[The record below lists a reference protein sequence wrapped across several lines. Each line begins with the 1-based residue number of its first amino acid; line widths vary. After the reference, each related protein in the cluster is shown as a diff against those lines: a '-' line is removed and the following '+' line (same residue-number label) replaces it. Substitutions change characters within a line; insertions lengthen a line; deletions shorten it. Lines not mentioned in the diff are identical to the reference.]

1 MSTSMY
7 RVALLL
13 GVAAL
18 ASLPQEKEAA
28 LKLPQTQPE
37 QAIAI
42 SNQVTTEAS
51 LADEVILSN
60 LLEELPLTSEQRAD
74 IFARLGVELA
84 VSLGDEARTLAKS
97 NTDAGAAQLARAEE
111 LIGVAET
118 ERTRSAL
125 DQAQA
130 ELNLVSF
137 SDTAKA
143 QERINALSASLAEE
157 ERLAA
162 EQAEKAAA
170 EAAAQAAQQAQAAQ
184 AAQQAEQQAQAAAQQ
199 TQAADS
205 SPALGSVRLSN
216 GNTAGPVGIE
226 AARIMEQRTGVP
238 ATTWELIIARESNGN
253 PNAANPSG
261 ARGLFQTMP
270 FHGSTA
276 TVADQIEAAVRA
288 YNAQGLSAWGM

>member
-18 ASLPQEKEAA
+18 ASLPQEKGAS
-28 LKLPQTQPE
+28 LKLPQTHPKQT
-37 QAIAI
+37 IAI
-42 SNQVTTEAS
+42 SNQVATEAS
-51 LADEVILSN
+51 LADEVVVSN
-60 LLEELPLTSEQRAD
+60 LLEELPLTPEQRAD
-74 IFARLGVELA
+74 ISARLGVKSA

-111 LIGVAET
+111 LIGVAEA

-137 SDTAKA
+137 ADTAKA
-143 QERINALSASLAEE
+143 QERINALSASIAEE

-170 EAAAQAAQQAQAAQ
+170 EAAAQAAQQA
-184 AAQQAEQQAQAAAQQ
+184 EQQAQAAAQK
-199 TQAADS
+199 TQAAASS

>member
-1 MSTSMY
+1 MGASMY

-51 LADEVILSN
+51 LADEVILNN
-60 LLEELPLTSEQRAD
+60 LLEELPLTPEQRSD
-74 IFARLGVELA
+74 ISARLGVKSA

-111 LIGVAET
+111 LIGLAESA
-118 ERTRSAL
+118 RTRSAL

-137 SDTAKA
+137 ADTSKA
-143 QERINALSASLAEE
+143 QERTDTLSASITEE

-170 EAAAQAAQQAQAAQ
+170 EAAAQQAQAAQ
-184 AAQQAEQQAQAAAQQ
+184 VAQQAQAAAQQ
-199 TQAADS
+199 TQAASS

-238 ATTWELIIARESNGN
+238 ATTWELIIARESNGD

-276 TVADQIEAAVRA
+276 TVADQIESAVRA

>member
-1 MSTSMY
+1 MGTSMY

-28 LKLPQTQPE
+28 LKLPQTQP
-37 QAIAI
+37 QQVIAI
-42 SNQVTTEAS
+42 SNQVATEAS

-60 LLEELPLTSEQRAD
+60 LLEELPLTPEQRAD
-74 IFARLGVELA
+74 ISARLGVESA

-111 LIGVAET
+111 LIGLAESA
-118 ERTRSAL
+118 RTRSAL

-137 SDTAKA
+137 ADTSKA
-143 QERINALSASLAEE
+143 QERIDTLSASITEE
-157 ERLAA
+157 ERL
-162 EQAEKAAA
+162 AAA
-170 EAAAQAAQQAQAAQ
+170 EAAAQAAQEAQ
-184 AAQQAEQQAQAAAQQ
+184 AAQQAEQQAQAAA
-199 TQAADS
+199 S
-205 SPALGSVRLSN
+205 NSPALGSVRLSN

-238 ATTWELIIARESNGN
+238 ATTWELIIARESNGD

>member
-1 MSTSMY
+1 MGTSMY
-7 RVALLL
+7 RVAMLL

-18 ASLPQEKEAA
+18 ATLPQEREAA
-28 LKLPQTQPE
+28 PKLPQTQPK
-37 QAIAI
+37 QVFAI
-42 SNQVTTEAS
+42 SNQVTPEAT

-60 LLEELPLTSEQRAD
+60 LLEELPLTPEQRAD
-74 IFARLGVELA
+74 ISARLGVESA
-84 VSLGDEARTLAKS
+84 VSLSDEARDLAKS

-111 LIGVAET
+111 LVGAAET
-118 ERTRSAL
+118 ARTLAAL

-130 ELNLVSF
+130 KLNLVSF
-137 SDTAKA
+137 ADTANTQA
-143 QERINALSASLAEE
+143 RIDALAASLAEE

-162 EQAEKAAA
+162 EQEDKAAEEKAAA
-170 EAAAQAAQQAQAAQ
+170 EAAQAAQAAQQAQAA
-184 AAQQAEQQAQAAAQQ
+184 AVS
-199 TQAADS
+199 TS

-238 ATTWELIIARESNGN
+238 ATTWELIIARESNGD

-288 YNAQGLSAWGM
+288 YNAQGLSAWGV

>member
-18 ASLPQEKEAA
+18 ASLPQEKEAS
-28 LKLPQTQPE
+28 LELPKTQPK
-37 QAIAI
+37 QTIAI

-60 LLEELPLTSEQRAD
+60 LLEELPLTPEQRAD
-74 IFARLGVELA
+74 ISARLGVKSA

-111 LIGVAET
+111 LIGVAEA

-137 SDTAKA
+137 ADTAKA
-143 QERINALSASLAEE
+143 QERIDALSASIAEE

-170 EAAAQAAQQAQAAQ
+170 EADA
-184 AAQQAEQQAQAAAQQ
+184 QAQAAAQQ
-199 TQAADS
+199 TQAAS
-205 SPALGSVRLSN
+205 NSPALGSGRLRN

-276 TVADQIEAAVRA
+276 TVTDQIEAAVRA

>member
-1 MSTSMY
+1 MGTSMY

-18 ASLPQEKEAA
+18 ASLPQEKEGA

-37 QAIAI
+37 QIIAI
-42 SNQVTTEAS
+42 SNQVATEAS
-51 LADEVILSN
+51 LADEVLLNN
-60 LLEELPLTSEQRAD
+60 LLEELPLTQEQRAN
-74 IFARLGVELA
+74 IYARLGVKSA
-84 VSLGDEARTLAKS
+84 VSLGDEARTMAKS
-97 NTDAGAAQLARAEE
+97 NTDAGATQLARAEE
-111 LIGVAET
+111 LISVAESA
-118 ERTRSAL
+118 RTRSAL
-125 DQAQA
+125 NQAQA

-137 SDTAKA
+137 ADTAKA
-143 QERINALSASLAEE
+143 QERIDSLSASLAEE

-170 EAAAQAAQQAQAAQ
+170 DAAAQAAQEAQAAQAAQ
-184 AAQQAEQQAQAAAQQ
+184 AAQQAEQQAQAAA
-199 TQAADS
+199 S
-205 SPALGSVRLSN
+205 NSPALGSIRLSN

-261 ARGLFQTMP
+261 ARGIFQTMP
-270 FHGSTA
+270 GWGSTA

>member
-1 MSTSMY
+1 MSASMY

-18 ASLPQEKEAA
+18 ATLPQEKEDA
-28 LKLPQTQPE
+28 LKLPQTQP
-37 QAIAI
+37 QQTIAI
-42 SNQVTTEAS
+42 SNQVATEAS

-60 LLEELPLTSEQRAD
+60 LLEVLPLTSEQRAD
-74 IFARLGVELA
+74 ISARLGVESA

-111 LIGVAET
+111 LIGVAEAT
-118 ERTRSAL
+118 RTRSAL

-137 SDTAKA
+137 ADTAKA
-143 QERINALSASLAEE
+143 QELIDALSASLAEE

-170 EAAAQAAQQAQAAQ
+170 ESAAQAAQEAQAE
-184 AAQQAEQQAQAAAQQ
+184 QQAEQQAQAAA
-199 TQAADS
+199 S
-205 SPALGSVRLSN
+205 NSPAIGSIRLSN

>member
-1 MSTSMY
+1 MSASMY

-18 ASLPQEKEAA
+18 STLHQEKEAA
-28 LKLPQTQPE
+28 LKLPQIQS
-37 QAIAI
+37 QQVIAI
-42 SNQVTTEAS
+42 GNQATSDAT

-60 LLEELPLTSEQRAD
+60 LLEELPLTPEQRVD
-74 IFARLGVELA
+74 ISARLGVESA
-84 VSLGDEARTLAKS
+84 VSLSDEARTLAKS

-111 LIGVAET
+111 LIGAAESA
-118 ERTRSAL
+118 RTRAAL

-137 SDTAKA
+137 ADTAKTQA
-143 QERINALSASLAEE
+143 RIDALAASLAEE

-162 EQAEKAAA
+162 EQEAKAAEEKAAA
-170 EAAAQAAQQAQAAQ
+170 EAQAVQ
-184 AAQQAEQQAQAAAQQ
+184 AAQQ
-199 TQAADS
+199 TQTAAASTS
-205 SPALGSVRLSN
+205 SPALGSVRISN
-216 GNTAGPVGIE
+216 GNTAGPVGLE

-238 ATTWELIIARESNGN
+238 ATTWELIIARESNGD

>member
-13 GVAAL
+13 GIAAI
-18 ASLPQEKEAA
+18 ASLPQEKEAS
-28 LKLPQTQPE
+28 LKLPQTQPK
-37 QAIAI
+37 QTIAI

-60 LLEELPLTSEQRAD
+60 LLEELPLTPEQRAG
-74 IFARLGVELA
+74 ISARLGVESA
-84 VSLGDEARTLAKS
+84 VSLGDEARALAKS

-111 LIGVAET
+111 LIGVAEA
-118 ERTRSAL
+118 ERTRSTL

-137 SDTAKA
+137 ADTARAK
-143 QERINALSASLAEE
+143 ERIDALSASIAEE

-170 EAAAQAAQQAQAAQ
+170 EAAAQEAQEAQ
-184 AAQQAEQQAQAAAQQ
+184 AAQQAEKQAQAAA
-199 TQAADS
+199 S
-205 SPALGSVRLSN
+205 NSPALGSVRLGN

-238 ATTWELIIARESNGN
+238 ATTWELIIARESNGD

-261 ARGLFQTMP
+261 ARGIFQTMP
-270 FHGSTA
+270 GWGSTA

>member
-28 LKLPQTQPE
+28 LKLPQTQPK
-37 QAIAI
+37 QTIAI

-60 LLEELPLTSEQRAD
+60 LLEELPLTPEQRAD
-74 IFARLGVELA
+74 ISARLGVKSA

-111 LIGVAET
+111 LIGVAESV
-118 ERTRSAL
+118 RTRSAL

-137 SDTAKA
+137 ADTAKA
-143 QERINALSASLAEE
+143 QERIDALSASIAEE

-162 EQAEKAAA
+162 EQAEKAVA
-170 EAAAQAAQQAQAAQ
+170 EVAAQAAE
-184 AAQQAEQQAQAAAQQ
+184 QAEQQAQAAAQQ
-199 TQAADS
+199 TQAAS
-205 SPALGSVRLSN
+205 NSPALGSVRLSN

>member
-1 MSTSMY
+1 MY

-18 ASLPQEKEAA
+18 ATLPQEKEDA
-28 LKLPQTQPE
+28 LKLPQTQP
-37 QAIAI
+37 QQTIAI

-74 IFARLGVELA
+74 ISARLGVESA

-111 LIGVAET
+111 LIGVAEAT
-118 ERTRSAL
+118 RTRSAL
-125 DQAQA
+125 DQAQE

-137 SDTAKA
+137 ADTAKA
-143 QERINALSASLAEE
+143 QERIDALSASLAEG

-170 EAAAQAAQQAQAAQ
+170 EAAAQAAQ
-184 AAQQAEQQAQAAAQQ
+184 AAQQAEQQVQAAAQQ
-199 TQAADS
+199 TQASS
-205 SPALGSVRLSN
+205 SPAPGSVRLSN

-238 ATTWELIIARESNGN
+238 TTTWELIIARESNGN

-261 ARGLFQTMP
+261 ARGIFQTMP
-270 FHGSTA
+270 GWGSTA

>member
-1 MSTSMY
+1 MSASMY

-13 GVAAL
+13 GLAAL
-18 ASLPQEKEAA
+18 ASLPQEKEGA
-28 LKLPQTQPE
+28 LELPQTQPE
-37 QAIAI
+37 QSIAI
-42 SNQVTTEAS
+42 SNQVATEAS

-60 LLEELPLTSEQRAD
+60 LLEELPLTPDQRAD
-74 IFARLGVELA
+74 ISARLGVESA
-84 VSLGDEARTLAKS
+84 VTLGDEARTLAKS

-111 LIGVAET
+111 LIGVAEA
-118 ERTRSAL
+118 ERARSVL

-137 SDTAKA
+137 ADTSKA
-143 QERINALSASLAEE
+143 QERIDALSASLAEE

-170 EAAAQAAQQAQAAQ
+170 EAAEQAAQEAQAAQV
-184 AAQQAEQQAQAAAQQ
+184 AQQSQAAAAQ
-199 TQAADS
+199 TAASS

>member
-37 QAIAI
+37 QTIAIA
-42 SNQVTTEAS
+42 NQVTTEAS

-60 LLEELPLTSEQRAD
+60 LLEELPLTPEQRAD
-74 IFARLGVELA
+74 ISASLRVESA

-118 ERTRSAL
+118 ARTRSAL

-137 SDTAKA
+137 ADTANA
-143 QERINALSASLAEE
+143 QERIDALSASIAEE

-162 EQAEKAAA
+162 EQEAKATEEKAAA
-170 EAAAQAAQQAQAAQ
+170 EAQAVQ
-184 AAQQAEQQAQAAAQQ
+184 AAQQ
-199 TQAADS
+199 TQAAAASTS

-216 GNTAGPVGIE
+216 GNTAGPVGLE

-238 ATTWELIIARESNGN
+238 ATTWELIIARESNGD

-270 FHGSTA
+270 GWGSTA

>member
-28 LKLPQTQPE
+28 LKLPQTQSK
-37 QAIAI
+37 QTIAI

-60 LLEELPLTSEQRAD
+60 LLEELPLTPEQRAD
-74 IFARLGVELA
+74 ISTRLGVKSI
-84 VSLGDEARTLAKS
+84 VSLCDEARTLAKS

-111 LIGVAET
+111 LIGVAESV
-118 ERTRSAL
+118 RTRSAL

-137 SDTAKA
+137 ADTAKA
-143 QERINALSASLAEE
+143 QERIDALSASIAEE

-170 EAAAQAAQQAQAAQ
+170 EVAAQAAQAE
-184 AAQQAEQQAQAAAQQ
+184 QQAEQQAQAAAQQ
-199 TQAADS
+199 TQAAS
-205 SPALGSVRLSN
+205 SSPPALGSVRLSN

-226 AARIMEQRTGVP
+226 AARIMERRTGVP

-261 ARGLFQTMP
+261 ARGIFQTMP
-270 FHGSTA
+270 GWGSTA

>member
-1 MSTSMY
+1 MGTSMY
-7 RVALLL
+7 RVAMLL

-18 ASLPQEKEAA
+18 ATLPQEREAA
-28 LKLPQTQPE
+28 LKLPQTQPK
-37 QAIAI
+37 QVFAI
-42 SNQVTTEAS
+42 SNQVTPEAT

-60 LLEELPLTSEQRAD
+60 LLEELPLTPEQRAD
-74 IFARLGVELA
+74 ISARLGVESA
-84 VSLGDEARTLAKS
+84 VSLSDEARDLAKS

-111 LIGVAET
+111 LVGAAET
-118 ERTRSAL
+118 ARTRAAL

-137 SDTAKA
+137 ADTANTQA
-143 QERINALSASLAEE
+143 RIDALAASLAEE

-162 EQAEKAAA
+162 EQEAKAAEEKAAA
-170 EAAAQAAQQAQAAQ
+170 EAAQAAQAAQQAQAA
-184 AAQQAEQQAQAAAQQ
+184 AVS
-199 TQAADS
+199 TS

-238 ATTWELIIARESNGN
+238 ATTWELIIARESNGD

-270 FHGSTA
+270 GWWSTA

>member
-1 MSTSMY
+1 MSASMC

-18 ASLPQEKEAA
+18 STLHQEKEAA
-28 LKLPQTQPE
+28 LKLPQIQS
-37 QAIAI
+37 QQVIAI
-42 SNQVTTEAS
+42 GNQATSDAT

-60 LLEELPLTSEQRAD
+60 LLEELPLTPEQRVD
-74 IFARLGVELA
+74 ISARLGVESA
-84 VSLGDEARTLAKS
+84 VSLSDEARTLAKS

-111 LIGVAET
+111 LIGAAESA
-118 ERTRSAL
+118 RTRAAL

-137 SDTAKA
+137 ADTAKTLA
-143 QERINALSASLAEE
+143 RIDALAASLAEE

-162 EQAEKAAA
+162 EQEAKAAEEKAAA
-170 EAAAQAAQQAQAAQ
+170 EAQAVQ
-184 AAQQAEQQAQAAAQQ
+184 AAQQ
-199 TQAADS
+199 TQAAAASTS
-205 SPALGSVRLSN
+205 SPALGLLRLSN
-216 GNTAGPVGIE
+216 GNTAGPVGLE

-238 ATTWELIIARESNGN
+238 ATTWELIIARESNGD

-288 YNAQGLSAWGM
+288 YNAQGLSAWGV

>member
-1 MSTSMY
+1 MGTSMY
-7 RVALLL
+7 RVAMLL

-18 ASLPQEKEAA
+18 ATLPQEREAA
-28 LKLPQTQPE
+28 LKLPQTQPK
-37 QAIAI
+37 QVFAI
-42 SNQVTTEAS
+42 SNQVTPEAT

-60 LLEELPLTSEQRAD
+60 LLEELPLTPEQRAD
-74 IFARLGVELA
+74 ISARLGVESA
-84 VSLGDEARTLAKS
+84 VSLSDEARDLAKS

-111 LIGVAET
+111 LIGAAEST
-118 ERTRSAL
+118 RTRAAL
-125 DQAQA
+125 NQAQA
-130 ELNLVSF
+130 ELNLVTF
-137 SDTAKA
+137 ADTSNA
-143 QERINALSASLAEE
+143 QARIDALSASIAEE

-162 EQAEKAAA
+162 EQAAKAA
-170 EAAAQAAQQAQAAQ
+170 EEKAAQAAQQAQAA
-184 AAQQAEQQAQAAAQQ
+184 AVS
-199 TQAADS
+199 TS

-238 ATTWELIIARESNGN
+238 ATTWELIIARESNGD

-270 FHGSTA
+270 GWWSTA

-288 YNAQGLSAWGM
+288 YTAQGLSAWGM

>member
-1 MSTSMY
+1 MY

-28 LKLPQTQPE
+28 LKLPQTQPK
-37 QAIAI
+37 QTIAI

-60 LLEELPLTSEQRAD
+60 LLEELPLTPEQRAD
-74 IFARLGVELA
+74 ISARLGVKSA

-111 LIGVAET
+111 LIGVAESV
-118 ERTRSAL
+118 RTRSAL

-137 SDTAKA
+137 ADTAKA
-143 QERINALSASLAEE
+143 QERIDALSASIAEE

-170 EAAAQAAQQAQAAQ
+170 EVAAQAAE
-184 AAQQAEQQAQAAAQQ
+184 QAEQQAQAA
-199 TQAADS
+199 S
-205 SPALGSVRLSN
+205 NSPALGSVRLSN

>member
-28 LKLPQTQPE
+28 LKLPQTQPK
-37 QAIAI
+37 QTIAI

-60 LLEELPLTSEQRAD
+60 LLEELPLTPEQRAD
-74 IFARLGVELA
+74 ISARLGVKSA

-111 LIGVAET
+111 LIGVAESV
-118 ERTRSAL
+118 RTRSAL

-137 SDTAKA
+137 ADTAKA
-143 QERINALSASLAEE
+143 QGRIDSLSASIAEE

-170 EAAAQAAQQAQAAQ
+170 EVAAQAAE
-184 AAQQAEQQAQAAAQQ
+184 QAEQQAQAAAQQ
-199 TQAADS
+199 TQAAS
-205 SPALGSVRLSN
+205 NSPALGSVRLSN

-288 YNAQGLSAWGM
+288 YNAQGLSAWSM

>member
-1 MSTSMY
+1 MSASMY

-18 ASLPQEKEAA
+18 STLHQEKEAA
-28 LKLPQTQPE
+28 LKLPQIQS
-37 QAIAI
+37 QQVIAI
-42 SNQVTTEAS
+42 GNQATSDAT

-60 LLEELPLTSEQRAD
+60 LLEELPLTPEQRVD
-74 IFARLGVELA
+74 ISARLGVESA
-84 VSLGDEARTLAKS
+84 VSLSDEARTLAKS

-111 LIGVAET
+111 LIGAAESA
-118 ERTRSAL
+118 RTRAAL

-137 SDTAKA
+137 ADTAKTQA
-143 QERINALSASLAEE
+143 RIDALAASLAEE

-162 EQAEKAAA
+162 EQEAKAAEEKASA
-170 EAAAQAAQQAQAAQ
+170 EAQAVQ
-184 AAQQAEQQAQAAAQQ
+184 AAQQ
-199 TQAADS
+199 TQAAAASTS

-216 GNTAGPVGIE
+216 GNTAGPVGLE

-238 ATTWELIIARESNGN
+238 ATTWELIIARESNGD

-276 TVADQIEAAVRA
+276 TVDDQIEAAVRA
-288 YNAQGLSAWGM
+288 YNAQGLSAWVV

>member
-1 MSTSMY
+1 MGTSMY

-13 GVAAL
+13 GVATL
-18 ASLPQEKEAA
+18 ASLPQEKEAS
-28 LKLPQTQPE
+28 LKLPQTQPK
-37 QAIAI
+37 QTIAI
-42 SNQVTTEAS
+42 SNQVAIEAS

-60 LLEELPLTSEQRAD
+60 LLEELPLTTEQRAG
-74 IFARLGVELA
+74 ISARLGVESA

-97 NTDAGAAQLARAEE
+97 NTDAGAAQLAHAEE
-111 LIGVAET
+111 LIGVAEA
-118 ERTRSAL
+118 ERTRSAI

-137 SDTAKA
+137 ADTSKA
-143 QERINALSASLAEE
+143 QERIDTQSASLAEE
-157 ERLAA
+157 ERLAT
-162 EQAEKAAA
+162 EQAERAAA

-184 AAQQAEQQAQAAAQQ
+184 AAQQAEQQSQAAANN
-199 TQAADS
+199 

>member
-18 ASLPQEKEAA
+18 ATLPQEKEAA
-28 LKLPQTQPE
+28 IKLPQTQP
-37 QAIAI
+37 QQTIAI

-60 LLEELPLTSEQRAD
+60 LLEELPLTPEQRAD
-74 IFARLGVELA
+74 ISARLGVESA

-97 NTDAGAAQLARAEE
+97 NTDAGAAQLDRAEG

-118 ERTRSAL
+118 ARTRSAL

-137 SDTAKA
+137 ADTEKV
-143 QERINALSASLAEE
+143 QERIDTLSVSLAEE

-170 EAAAQAAQQAQAAQ
+170 EAAAQQAQAAQ
-184 AAQQAEQQAQAAAQQ
+184 EAQAQAAAS
-199 TQAADS
+199 S

-216 GNTAGPVGIE
+216 GNAAGPVGIE

-238 ATTWELIIARESNGN
+238 ATTWELIIARESNGD

>member
-7 RVALLL
+7 RVAILL

-18 ASLPQEKEAA
+18 STLPQEKEGA
-28 LKLPQTQPE
+28 LKLPQIQP
-37 QAIAI
+37 QQVIAI
-42 SNQVTTEAS
+42 GNQATSDAT

-60 LLEELPLTSEQRAD
+60 LLEELPLTPEQRAD
-74 IFARLGVELA
+74 IFARLGVESA
-84 VSLGDEARTLAKS
+84 VSLGDEARALAKS

-111 LIGVAET
+111 LIGAAESA
-118 ERTRSAL
+118 RTRSAL

-130 ELNLVSF
+130 ELNLVTF
-137 SDTAKA
+137 ADTANA
-143 QERINALSASLAEE
+143 QARIDALAASIAEE

-162 EQAEKAAA
+162 EQEAKAAEEKAAA
-170 EAAAQAAQQAQAAQ
+170 EAAQAAQ
-184 AAQQAEQQAQAAAQQ
+184 AAQQTQAAAAS
-199 TQAADS
+199 TS

-216 GNTAGPVGIE
+216 GNTAGPVGLE

-238 ATTWELIIARESNGN
+238 ATTWELIIARESNGD

-288 YNAQGLSAWGM
+288 YKAQGLSAWGM

>member
-13 GVAAL
+13 GIASL

-28 LKLPQTQPE
+28 LKLPQTQLE
-37 QAIAI
+37 QTIAI
-42 SNQVTTEAS
+42 SNQVATEAS
-51 LADEVILSN
+51 LADEVVLSN
-60 LLEELPLTSEQRAD
+60 LLEELPLTPEQRAD
-74 IFARLGVELA
+74 ISARLGVESA

-111 LIGVAET
+111 LIGVAEA
-118 ERTRSAL
+118 ERTRSVL

-137 SDTAKA
+137 ADTAKA
-143 QERINALSASLAEE
+143 QERINALSASIAEE

-170 EAAAQAAQQAQAAQ
+170 E
-184 AAQQAEQQAQAAAQQ
+184 Q
-199 TQAADS
+199 TQAAS
-205 SPALGSVRLSN
+205 NSTALGSVRLSN

-226 AARIMEQRTGVP
+226 AARIMEPRTGVP

-270 FHGSTA
+270 FHGSPA

>member
-1 MSTSMY
+1 MSASMY

-18 ASLPQEKEAA
+18 STLHQEKEAA
-28 LKLPQTQPE
+28 LKLPQIQS
-37 QAIAI
+37 QQVIAI
-42 SNQVTTEAS
+42 GNQATSDAT

-60 LLEELPLTSEQRAD
+60 LLEELPLTPEQRVA
-74 IFARLGVELA
+74 ISVRLGVESA
-84 VSLGDEARTLAKS
+84 VSLSDEARTLAKS

-111 LIGVAET
+111 LIGAAESA
-118 ERTRSAL
+118 RTRAAL

-137 SDTAKA
+137 ADTAKTQA
-143 QERINALSASLAEE
+143 RIDALAASLAEE

-162 EQAEKAAA
+162 EQEAKAAEEKAAA
-170 EAAAQAAQQAQAAQ
+170 EAQAVQ
-184 AAQQAEQQAQAAAQQ
+184 AAQQ
-199 TQAADS
+199 TQAAAASTS

-216 GNTAGPVGIE
+216 GNTAGPVGLE

-238 ATTWELIIARESNGN
+238 ATTWELIIARESNGD

-288 YNAQGLSAWGM
+288 YNAQGLSAWGV

>member
-1 MSTSMY
+1 MGTSMY
-7 RVALLL
+7 RVAMLL

-18 ASLPQEKEAA
+18 ASLPQEKDTS
-28 LKLPQTQPE
+28 LRLPQTQPK
-37 QAIAI
+37 QTITI
-42 SNQVTTEAS
+42 SNQVATEAS

-60 LLEELPLTSEQRAD
+60 LLEELPLTPEQRAD
-74 IFARLGVELA
+74 ISARLGVESA
-84 VSLGDEARTLAKS
+84 VSLGDEARALAKS
-97 NTDAGAAQLARAEE
+97 NTDAGATQLARAEE
-111 LIGVAET
+111 LIGVAEA

-130 ELNLVSF
+130 ELNMVTF
-137 SDTAKA
+137 ADTASA
-143 QERINALSASLAEE
+143 QARIDALSASLAEE

-170 EAAAQAAQQAQAAQ
+170 EAAAQAEQQSQVAAQQAQAA
-184 AAQQAEQQAQAAAQQ
+184 AS
-199 TQAADS
+199 S
-205 SPALGSVRLSN
+205 SPVLGSARLSN

>member
-18 ASLPQEKEAA
+18 ATLPQEKEDA
-28 LKLPQTQPE
+28 LKLPQTQP
-37 QAIAI
+37 QQTIAI
-42 SNQVTTEAS
+42 SNQVATEAS

-60 LLEELPLTSEQRAD
+60 LLEELPLTPEQRAD
-74 IFARLGVELA
+74 ISARLGVESA
-84 VSLGDEARTLAKS
+84 VSLGDEARALAKS

-111 LIGVAET
+111 LIGVAEAT
-118 ERTRSAL
+118 RTRSAL

-137 SDTAKA
+137 ADTAKTQA
-143 QERINALSASLAEE
+143 RIDALAASLAEE

-162 EQAEKAAA
+162 EQEAKAAEEKAAA
-170 EAAAQAAQQAQAAQ
+170 EAQAVQ
-184 AAQQAEQQAQAAAQQ
+184 AAQQ
-199 TQAADS
+199 TQAAAASTS

-216 GNTAGPVGIE
+216 GNTAGPVGLE

-238 ATTWELIIARESNGN
+238 ATTWELIIARESNGD

-270 FHGSTA
+270 GWGSTA

>member
-18 ASLPQEKEAA
+18 ASLPQEKEAS
-28 LKLPQTQPE
+28 LKLPQTQPK
-37 QAIAI
+37 QTIAI

-60 LLEELPLTSEQRAD
+60 LLEELPLTPEQRAD
-74 IFARLGVELA
+74 ISARLGVESA
-84 VSLGDEARTLAKS
+84 VSLGDEARTLAES

-111 LIGVAET
+111 LIVVAEA

-125 DQAQA
+125 DYAQA

-137 SDTAKA
+137 ADTARAKE
-143 QERINALSASLAEE
+143 QIDALSASLAEE

-170 EAAAQAAQQAQAAQ
+170 EAAAQAAE
-184 AAQQAEQQAQAAAQQ
+184 QAEQQAQAAAQQ
-199 TQAADS
+199 TQAASS
-205 SPALGSVRLSN
+205 SPALGSVRLRN

-253 PNAANPSG
+253 PNVANPSG

>member
-1 MSTSMY
+1 MGTSIY

-13 GVAAL
+13 WVAAL
-18 ASLPQEKEAA
+18 ATLSQEKEAS

-60 LLEELPLTSEQRAD
+60 LLEELPLTPEQRAD
-74 IFARLGVELA
+74 ISAHLGVESA

-111 LIGVAET
+111 LIGVAEA
-118 ERTRSAL
+118 ERSRFVL
-125 DQAQA
+125 DQAQS

-137 SDTAKA
+137 ADTAKA
-143 QERINALSASLAEE
+143 QERINALSASIAEE
-157 ERLAA
+157 ERVAA
-162 EQAEKAAA
+162 ELAEKAAA
-170 EAAAQAAQQAQAAQ
+170 EAAAQAAQEAQ
-184 AAQQAEQQAQAAAQQ
+184 AAQQAEQQAQAAAS
-199 TQAADS
+199 S

-216 GNTAGPVGIE
+216 GNAAGPVGIE

-276 TVADQIEAAVRA
+276 TVADQIESAVRA

>member
-1 MSTSMY
+1 MY

-18 ASLPQEKEAA
+18 ATLPQEKEDA
-28 LKLPQTQPE
+28 LKLPQTQP
-37 QAIAI
+37 QQTIAI

-74 IFARLGVELA
+74 ISARLGVESA

-111 LIGVAET
+111 LIGVAEAT
-118 ERTRSAL
+118 RTRSVL

-137 SDTAKA
+137 AETAKA
-143 QERINALSASLAEE
+143 QERIDSLSASLAEE

-170 EAAAQAAQQAQAAQ
+170 EAAEQAAQEAQAAQV
-184 AAQQAEQQAQAAAQQ
+184 AQQAEQQAQAAA
-199 TQAADS
+199 S
-205 SPALGSVRLSN
+205 NSPAHGSIRLSN

-276 TVADQIEAAVRA
+276 TVADQIESAVRA

>member
-1 MSTSMY
+1 M
-7 RVALLL
+7 
-13 GVAAL
+13 
-18 ASLPQEKEAA
+18 
-28 LKLPQTQPE
+28 
-37 QAIAI
+37 
-42 SNQVTTEAS
+42 
-51 LADEVILSN
+51 
-60 LLEELPLTSEQRAD
+60 
-74 IFARLGVELA
+74 
-84 VSLGDEARTLAKS
+84 
-97 NTDAGAAQLARAEE
+97 
-111 LIGVAET
+111 
-118 ERTRSAL
+118 
-125 DQAQA
+125 
-130 ELNLVSF
+130 
-137 SDTAKA
+137 
-143 QERINALSASLAEE
+143 
-157 ERLAA
+157 AA

-170 EAAAQAAQQAQAAQ
+170 EAAAQAAQEAQ
-184 AAQQAEQQAQAAAQQ
+184 AAQQAEQQAQAAAS
-199 TQAADS
+199 S

>member
-1 MSTSMY
+1 MSASMY

-18 ASLPQEKEAA
+18 STLHQEKEAA
-28 LKLPQTQPE
+28 LKLPQIQS
-37 QAIAI
+37 QQVIAI
-42 SNQVTTEAS
+42 GNQATSDAT

-60 LLEELPLTSEQRAD
+60 LLEELPLTPEQRVA
-74 IFARLGVELA
+74 ISVRLGVESA
-84 VSLGDEARTLAKS
+84 VSLSDEARTLAKS

-111 LIGVAET
+111 LIGAAESA
-118 ERTRSAL
+118 RTRAAL

-137 SDTAKA
+137 ADTAKTQA
-143 QERINALSASLAEE
+143 RIDALAASLAEE
-157 ERLAA
+157 DRLAA
-162 EQAEKAAA
+162 EQEAKAAEEKAAA
-170 EAAAQAAQQAQAAQ
+170 EAQAVQ
-184 AAQQAEQQAQAAAQQ
+184 AAQQ
-199 TQAADS
+199 TQAAAASTS

-216 GNTAGPVGIE
+216 GNTAGPVGLE

-238 ATTWELIIARESNGN
+238 ATTWELIIARESNGD

-270 FHGSTA
+270 GWGSTA

>member
-1 MSTSMY
+1 MGTSMY
-7 RVALLL
+7 RVAMLL

-18 ASLPQEKEAA
+18 ATLPKEREAA
-28 LKLPQTQPE
+28 LKLPQTQPK
-37 QAIAI
+37 QVFAI
-42 SNQVTTEAS
+42 SNQVTPEAT

-60 LLEELPLTSEQRAD
+60 LLEELPLTPEQRAD
-74 IFARLGVELA
+74 ISARLGVESA
-84 VSLGDEARTLAKS
+84 VSLSDEARDLAKS

-111 LIGVAET
+111 LVGAAET
-118 ERTRSAL
+118 ARTRAVL

-137 SDTAKA
+137 ADTANTQA
-143 QERINALSASLAEE
+143 RIDALSASIAEE

-162 EQAEKAAA
+162 EQAAKAAEEKAA
-170 EAAAQAAQQAQAAQ
+170 Q
-184 AAQQAEQQAQAAAQQ
+184 AAQQ
-199 TQAADS
+199 TQAAAASTS

-216 GNTAGPVGIE
+216 GNTAGPVGLE

-238 ATTWELIIARESNGN
+238 ATTWELIIARESNGD

-270 FHGSTA
+270 GWWSTA

>member
-7 RVALLL
+7 RVVMLL

-18 ASLPQEKEAA
+18 ATMHQEKEAT
-28 LKLPQTQPE
+28 LEMPQLQP
-37 QAIAI
+37 QQVIAI
-42 SNQVTTEAS
+42 SNQATSDAT

-60 LLEELPLTSEQRAD
+60 LLEELPLTTEQRAN
-74 IFARLGVELA
+74 ISARLGVESV
-84 VSLGDEARTLAKS
+84 VSLRDEARALAKS
-97 NTDAGAAQLARAEE
+97 NTDAGAAQLSRAEE
-111 LIGVAET
+111 LIGAAEAA
-118 ERTRSAL
+118 RTRTDL

-130 ELNLVSF
+130 ELNLVIF
-137 SDTAKA
+137 ADTESA
-143 QERINALSASLAEE
+143 QARIDSLAASIVEE

-162 EQAEKAAA
+162 DQAAKAAEEKAAA
-170 EAAAQAAQQAQAAQ
+170 EAAQEAQ
-184 AAQQAEQQAQAAAQQ
+184 AAQQ
-199 TQAADS
+199 TQAAAARIN

-238 ATTWELIIARESNGN
+238 ATTWELIIARESNGD

-261 ARGLFQTMP
+261 ARGIFQTMP
-270 FHGSTA
+270 GWGSTA

>member
-28 LKLPQTQPE
+28 LKLPQTQPK
-37 QAIAI
+37 QTIAI

-60 LLEELPLTSEQRAD
+60 LLEELPLTPEQRAD
-74 IFARLGVELA
+74 ISARLGVKST

-111 LIGVAET
+111 LIGVAESV
-118 ERTRSAL
+118 RTRSAL

-137 SDTAKA
+137 ADTAKA
-143 QERINALSASLAEE
+143 QERIDALSASIAEE

-170 EAAAQAAQQAQAAQ
+170 EVAAQAAE
-184 AAQQAEQQAQAAAQQ
+184 QAEQQAQAAAQQ
-199 TQAADS
+199 TQAAS
-205 SPALGSVRLSN
+205 NSPALGSVRLSN

>member
-28 LKLPQTQPE
+28 LKLPQTQPK
-37 QAIAI
+37 QTIAI
-42 SNQVTTEAS
+42 GNQATSDAT

-60 LLEELPLTSEQRAD
+60 LLEELPLTPEQRAD
-74 IFARLGVELA
+74 ISARLGVKSA

-111 LIGVAET
+111 LIGVAEA

-137 SDTAKA
+137 ADTAKA
-143 QERINALSASLAEE
+143 QDRIDSLSASIAAE

-170 EAAAQAAQQAQAAQ
+170 EAAAQAAE
-184 AAQQAEQQAQAAAQQ
+184 QAEQQAQAAAQQ
-199 TQAADS
+199 TQASS

-216 GNTAGPVGIE
+216 GNTAGPIGIE

-276 TVADQIEAAVRA
+276 TVDDQIEAAVRA